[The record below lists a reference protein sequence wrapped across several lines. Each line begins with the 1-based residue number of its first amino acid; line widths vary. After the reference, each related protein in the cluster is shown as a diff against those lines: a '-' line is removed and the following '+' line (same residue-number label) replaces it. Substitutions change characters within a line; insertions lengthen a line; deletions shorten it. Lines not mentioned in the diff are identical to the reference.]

1 MRRLV
6 SVLAAVGLLLAL
18 SSLPV
23 AAQTT
28 ITFRSIVHETFER
41 RASAEQCVI
50 DEVAGTA
57 TCPGTGVVQGFGQ
70 VTSSIVFSFSPTV
83 PPVRTLTFADGSTL
97 LLAEDI
103 FISFRTPGSSADAPG
118 AQVSFGNP
126 FFFEISW
133 VVVGGTGT
141 FEGASGS
148 GTQIVQGAGDNT
160 NIKMI
165 GTLTFG

>member
-1 MRRLV
+1 MRSLV
-6 SVLAAVGLLLAL
+6 SVLAAVGLLLTL
-18 SSLPV
+18 SALPV

-41 RASAEQCVI
+41 RASAEPCVI
-50 DEVAGTA
+50 DESAGTA

-70 VTSSIVFSFSPTV
+70 VESSIVFFFSGA
-83 PPVRTLTFADGSTL
+83 PPERTLTFADGSTL
-97 LLAEDI
+97 VLAEDM
-103 FISFRTPGSSADAPG
+103 FISFRTPGNSAEAPG
-118 AQVSFGNP
+118 GEVSFGNP

-133 VVVGGTGT
+133 IVVGGTGI
-141 FEGASGS
+141 FAGASGS
-148 GTQIVQGAGDNT
+148 GMQIVQAAGDNT

>member
-1 MRRLV
+1 MRRLI
-6 SVLAAVGLLLAL
+6 STAAAASLLLAL
-18 SSLPV
+18 SSLPA

-28 ITFRSIVHETFER
+28 ITFRSIVHETLER
-41 RASAEQCVI
+41 RASAEACVV

-57 TCPGTGVVQGFGQ
+57 TCPGSGVVQGFGQ
-70 VTSSIVFSFSPTV
+70 VTSSIVFSMTA
-83 PPVRTLTFADGSTL
+83 PPVRTLTFTDGSTL
-97 LLAEDI
+97 LLAEDM

-118 AQVSFGNP
+118 AQVGFGNP

-133 VVVGGTGT
+133 VAVGGTGT

-148 GTQIVQGAGDNT
+148 GTQIVQSAGDNT

>member
-6 SVLAAVGLLLAL
+6 SVLAAVGLLLTL

-41 RASAEQCVI
+41 RASAEPCVF
-50 DEVAGTA
+50 DEVAETF
-57 TCPGTGVVQGFGQ
+57 TCPGTGTVQGFGQ
-70 VTSSIVFSFSPTV
+70 VTSSIVFSPTA

-97 LLAEDI
+97 VLAEDE
-103 FISFRTPGSSADAPG
+103 FISFRTPGSSHDAPG

-126 FFFEISW
+126 FFFEVTW
-133 VVVGGTGT
+133 VVVGGTGL
-141 FEGASGS
+141 FAGASGS
-148 GTQIVQGAGDNT
+148 GTQIVQGAGDVT

>member
-1 MRRLV
+1 MRPLV
-6 SVLAAVGLLLAL
+6 SALATVGLLLTL

-41 RASAEQCVI
+41 RASAEPCVF
-50 DEVAGTA
+50 DEVADTF
-57 TCPGTGVVQGFGQ
+57 TCPGTGTVQGFGQ
-70 VTSSIVFSFSPTV
+70 VTSSIVFSSTA

-97 LLAEDI
+97 VLAEDE
-103 FISFRTPGSSADAPG
+103 FISERIPGKSADAPG
-118 AQVSFGNP
+118 AEVGFGHP
-126 FFFEISW
+126 FFAEITW
-133 VVVGGTGT
+133 VVVGGTGV
-141 FEGASGS
+141 FAGASGS
-148 GTQIVQGAGDNT
+148 GTQIVQGAGDVV